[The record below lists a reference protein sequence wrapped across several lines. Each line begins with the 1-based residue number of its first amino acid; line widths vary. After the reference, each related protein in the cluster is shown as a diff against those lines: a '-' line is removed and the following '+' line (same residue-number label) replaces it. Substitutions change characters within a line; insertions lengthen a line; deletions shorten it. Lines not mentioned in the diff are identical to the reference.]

1 LSNLSEILTTD
12 LEKIWEG
19 LSKVN
24 NKFVDKKQEKD
35 LICIQPKGLEYCKIT
50 DYFDFMF
57 IGLPHKI
64 LMPEKFEEEVVK
76 LRER

>member
-1 LSNLSEILTTD
+1 LTTD

-19 LSKVN
+19 LSK
-24 NKFVDKKQEKD
+24 
-35 LICIQPKGLEYCKIT
+35 PKGLEYCKIT